1 MTALR
6 SLRAAQSETRR
17 VGGAGDDE
25 PRGGTLSA
33 TFVFAEGFGNDT
45 ITDFEDFQDML
56 RFNTR
61 LTGARD
67 AEALLEAH
75 ATVVNGGIEIDF
87 GTGEVLFL
95 EGLTDITALEDN
107 IALV

>member
-1 MTALR
+1 
-6 SLRAAQSETRR
+6 
-17 VGGAGDDE
+17 
-25 PRGGTLSA
+25 
-33 TFVFAEGFGNDT
+33 
-45 ITDFEDFQDML
+45 ML